1 MKPKVDGGLK
11 LLLESKMRLCYQCS
25 RANPMWPA
33 HILGCLFT
41 LFVKYKQEGN
51 WATIQNQPFF

>member
-11 LLLESKMRLCYQCS
+11 CLLESKMRLCRQCS
-25 RANPMWPA
+25 HANPMWPA
-33 HILGCLFT
+33 FLGGSSFA

-51 WATIQNQPFF
+51 WAAIQNQAFF